1 MKILWLASW
10 YPDFYEPTNGDFIQR
25 HAIAVSKIIPVDLIH
40 VVQVGKN
47 ISTKED
53 YVYSKKGNLQEFI
66 YSFAFRKWGWSWLDK
81 IRYNIY
87 FISYYRTV
95 LNKYSRQYGKPD
107 LIHVHVPMKAGMLAI
122 EFSHRWKIPFIVSEH
137 SSMYDRVAAD
147 NFLKRSYFFR
157 TNTKKIFKN
166 AAAVTNVSAAIGK
179 KVQDIFGLK
188 QTEVVHNVV
197 ATTRFYYQ
205 PNNERNVFRW
215 LHVSSLYQLKNVEGI
230 IEAFKSLNQVRQDW
244 ELIIVGNASQK
255 LIDQVFETGLS
266 NKIKFVGELQHR
278 DVAKQMMDASA
289 LVLFSRH
296 ENFPCVIIEAL
307 CCGVPVVS
315 SNVGGVSEAVND
327 SNGLLVES
335 ENIEALKNAFIFMID
350 NYHLYDLQQ
359 ISMDASKKYSEE
371 VIGGQFV
378 SLYRQVIAN
387 FSSNNK

>member
-10 YPDFYEPTNGDFIQR
+10 YPDSYEPANGDFIQR
-25 HAIAVSKIIPVDLIH
+25 HAIAVSKIIPIDLIH

-47 ISTKED
+47 INTEADSVFFE
-53 YVYSKKGNLQEFI
+53 KGNLREFI
-66 YSFAFRKWGWSWLDK
+66 YSFSFKKWGWGWLDK

-122 EFSHRWKIPFIVSEH
+122 EFSNHWKIPFIVSEH
-137 SSMYDRVAAD
+137 SSMYDTVAAD
-147 NFLKRSYFFR
+147 NFFRRSYFFR
-157 TNTKKIFKN
+157 SNTKKIFQK

-179 KVQDIFGLK
+179 KVHELFSIK
-188 QTEVVHNVV
+188 QTEIIHNVV
-197 ATTRFYYQ
+197 DTSRFHYQ
-205 PNNERNVFRW
+205 PKNEKDIFRW
-215 LHVSSLYQLKNVEGI
+215 LHVSSLYQLKNIEGI
-230 IEAFKSLNQVRQDW
+230 IEAFKSLNQIRQDW

-266 NKIKFVGELQHR
+266 NKIKFVGELQHE
-278 DVAKQMMDASA
+278 DVAKQMQASSA

-307 CCGVPVVS
+307 CCGLPVVS
-315 SNVGGVSEAVND
+315 SNVGGVSEAVNTT
-327 SNGLLVES
+327 NGLLVES
-335 ENIEALKNAFIFMID
+335 ENIVALKDALINMMD
-350 NYHLYDLQQ
+350 NCHKFDQKQ
-359 ISMDASKKYSEE
+359 IAMEASKKYSEE
-371 VIGGQFV
+371 IIGGQFV

-387 FSSNNK
+387 FSSSNK